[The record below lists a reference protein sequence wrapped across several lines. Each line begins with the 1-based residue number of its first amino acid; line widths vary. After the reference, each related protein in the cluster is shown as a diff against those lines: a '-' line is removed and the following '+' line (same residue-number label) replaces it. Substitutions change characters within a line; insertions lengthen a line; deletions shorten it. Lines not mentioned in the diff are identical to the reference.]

1 MRIINFAKRN
11 FKEIIRDPLSIIFSV
26 LLPLFLLFIFKQIN
40 IPNESYELFLLFIFK
55 QINIPNESYELQN
68 FTPGIVVFGFSFISL
83 FTAMLISKDRTTSL
97 LIRLGISPMKP
108 IEYILGYML
117 SIIPL
122 ILIQNVLFF
131 ILAIV
136 LGLSFSINIIWA
148 ILISIVIAI
157 LFIAIGIIIGSLFS
171 EKASSGISSIIVQ
184 LVCFTS
190 GMYFP
195 RELLGDVFSKICE
208 FLPFE
213 SCVTIIK
220 GIMNNNLEIISAR
233 NIVVFCTYTIAI
245 LVISVIVFKKK
256 MISDNK

>member
-1 MRIINFAKRN
+1 MRTLNFAKRN

-40 IPNESYELFLLFIFK
+40 IPSESYELH
-55 QINIPNESYELQN
+55 N
-68 FTPGIVVFGFSFISL
+68 FTPGIVVFGFSFITL
-83 FTAMLISKDRTTSL
+83 FTAMLVSKDRTSSL

-122 ILIQNVLFF
+122 IIIQNVLFF

-148 ILISIVIAI
+148 ILISIVVAI

-171 EKASSGISSIIVQ
+171 EKASSGISSIVVQ

-208 FLPFE
+208 YLPFE

-220 GIMNNNLEIISAR
+220 GVMNANLESITIRNIIVFSIYTILALIIS
-233 NIVVFCTYTIAI
+233 I
-245 LVISVIVFKKK
+245 LIFKEK

>member
-1 MRIINFAKRN
+1 MRTLNFAKRN

-40 IPNESYELFLLFIFK
+40 IPNESYELH
-55 QINIPNESYELQN
+55 N
-68 FTPGIVVFGFSFISL
+68 FTPGIVVFGFSFITL
-83 FTAMLISKDRTTSL
+83 FTAMLVSKDRTSSL

-131 ILAIV
+131 ILAIA

-148 ILISIVIAI
+148 ILISIVVAI
-157 LFIAIGIIIGSLFS
+157 LFIAIGIILGSLFS
-171 EKASSGISSIIVQ
+171 EKASSGISSIVVQ

-190 GMYFP
+190 GVYFP
-195 RELLGDVFSKICE
+195 RELLGDVFSRICE
-208 FLPFE
+208 YLPFE

-220 GIMNNNLEIISAR
+220 GVMNANLESITIRNIIVFSIYTILALIIS
-233 NIVVFCTYTIAI
+233 I
-245 LVISVIVFKKK
+245 LIFKEK

>member
-26 LLPLFLLFIFKQIN
+26 LLPLILLFVFKQIN
-40 IPNESYELFLLFIFK
+40 IPS
-55 QINIPNESYELQN
+55 ESYELQN

-117 SIIPL
+117 SIIP
-122 ILIQNVLFF
+122 IIIIQNTLFF
-131 ILAIV
+131 ILAII

-184 LVCFTS
+184 LVSFTS

>member
-1 MRIINFAKRN
+1 MRTLNFAKRN

-40 IPNESYELFLLFIFK
+40 IPNDSYELH
-55 QINIPNESYELQN
+55 N
-68 FTPGIVVFGFSFISL
+68 FTPGIVVFGFSFITL
-83 FTAMLISKDRTTSL
+83 FTAMLVSKDRTSSL

-122 ILIQNVLFF
+122 TLIQNVLFF
-131 ILAIV
+131 ILAIA

-148 ILISIVIAI
+148 ILISIVVAI
-157 LFIAIGIIIGSLFS
+157 LFIAIGIILGSLFS
-171 EKASSGISSIIVQ
+171 EKASSGISSIVVQ

-195 RELLGDVFSKICE
+195 RELLGDVFSRICE
-208 FLPFE
+208 YLPFE

-220 GIMNNNLEIISAR
+220 GVMNANLESITIRNIIVFSIYTILALIIS
-233 NIVVFCTYTIAI
+233 I
-245 LVISVIVFKKK
+245 LIFKEK

>member
-1 MRIINFAKRN
+1 MRTLNFAKRN
-11 FKEIIRDPLSIIFSV
+11 FKEIIRDPLCIIFSV

-40 IPNESYELFLLFIFK
+40 IPNESYELH
-55 QINIPNESYELQN
+55 N
-68 FTPGIVVFGFSFISL
+68 FTPGIVVFGFSFITL
-83 FTAMLISKDRTTSL
+83 FTAMLVSKDRTSSL

-122 ILIQNVLFF
+122 TLIQNVLFF
-131 ILAIV
+131 ILAIA

-148 ILISIVIAI
+148 ILISIVVAI
-157 LFIAIGIIIGSLFS
+157 LFIAIGIILGSLFS
-171 EKASSGISSIIVQ
+171 EKASSGISSIVVQ

-195 RELLGDVFSKICE
+195 RELLGDVFSRICE
-208 FLPFE
+208 YLPFE

-220 GIMNNNLEIISAR
+220 GVMNANLESITIRNIIVFSIYTILALIIS
-233 NIVVFCTYTIAI
+233 I
-245 LVISVIVFKKK
+245 LIFKEK

>member
-1 MRIINFAKRN
+1 MRILNFAKRN

-26 LLPLFLLFIFKQIN
+26 LLPLILLFVFKQIN
-40 IPNESYELFLLFIFK
+40 IPS
-55 QINIPNESYELQN
+55 ESYELQN

-97 LIRLGISPMKP
+97 LVRLGISPMKP

-117 SIIPL
+117 SIIP
-122 ILIQNVLFF
+122 IIIIQNTLFF
-131 ILAIV
+131 ILAII

-233 NIVVFCTYTIAI
+233 NIVVFFTYTIAI

>member
-1 MRIINFAKRN
+1 MRTLNFAKRN

-40 IPNESYELFLLFIFK
+40 ITNESYELH
-55 QINIPNESYELQN
+55 N
-68 FTPGIVVFGFSFISL
+68 FTPGIVVFGFSFITL
-83 FTAMLISKDRTTSL
+83 FTAMLVSKDRTSSL

-131 ILAIV
+131 ILAIA

-148 ILISIVIAI
+148 ILISIVVAI
-157 LFIAIGIIIGSLFS
+157 LFIAIGIILGSLFS
-171 EKASSGISSIIVQ
+171 EKASSGISSIVVQ

-195 RELLGDVFSKICE
+195 RELLGDVFSRICE
-208 FLPFE
+208 YLPFE

-220 GIMNNNLEIISAR
+220 GVMNANLESITIRNIIVFSIYTILALIIS
-233 NIVVFCTYTIAI
+233 I
-245 LVISVIVFKKK
+245 LIFKEK

>member
-40 IPNESYELFLLFIFK
+40 IPS
-55 QINIPNESYELQN
+55 ESYELQN
-68 FTPGIVVFGFSFISL
+68 FTPGIVVFGFSFITL
-83 FTAMLISKDRTTSL
+83 FTAMLVSKDRTSSL

>member
-1 MRIINFAKRN
+1 MRILNFAKRN

-40 IPNESYELFLLFIFK
+40 IPNESYELH
-55 QINIPNESYELQN
+55 N
-68 FTPGIVVFGFSFISL
+68 FTPGIVVFGFSFITL
-83 FTAMLISKDRTTSL
+83 FTAMLVSKDRTSSL

-131 ILAIV
+131 ILAIA

-148 ILISIVIAI
+148 ILISIVVAI
-157 LFIAIGIIIGSLFS
+157 LFIAIGIILGSLFS
-171 EKASSGISSIIVQ
+171 EKASSGISSIVVQ

-208 FLPFE
+208 YLPFE

-220 GIMNNNLEIISAR
+220 GIMNANLESITIR
-233 NIVVFCTYTIAI
+233 NI
-245 LVISVIVFKKK
+245 IVFLVYTTIMFTISIIVFRKK

>member
-1 MRIINFAKRN
+1 MRTLNFAKRN

-40 IPNESYELFLLFIFK
+40 IPNESYELH
-55 QINIPNESYELQN
+55 N
-68 FTPGIVVFGFSFISL
+68 FTPGIVVFGFSFITL
-83 FTAMLISKDRTTSL
+83 FTAMLVSKDRTSSL

-108 IEYILGYML
+108 IGYILGYML

-131 ILAIV
+131 ILAIA

-148 ILISIVIAI
+148 ILISIVVAI
-157 LFIAIGIIIGSLFS
+157 LFIAIGIILGSLFS
-171 EKASSGISSIIVQ
+171 EKASSGISSIVVQ

-195 RELLGDVFSKICE
+195 RELLGDVFSRICE
-208 FLPFE
+208 YLPFE

-220 GIMNNNLEIISAR
+220 GVMNANLESITIRNIIFFSIYTILALIIS
-233 NIVVFCTYTIAI
+233 I
-245 LVISVIVFKKK
+245 LIFKEK

>member
-1 MRIINFAKRN
+1 MRTLNFAKRN

-40 IPNESYELFLLFIFK
+40 IPNESYELH
-55 QINIPNESYELQN
+55 N
-68 FTPGIVVFGFSFISL
+68 FTPGIVVFGFSFITL
-83 FTAMLISKDRTTSL
+83 FTAMLVSKDRTSSL

-122 ILIQNVLFF
+122 TLIQNVLFF
-131 ILAIV
+131 ILAIA

-148 ILISIVIAI
+148 ILISIVVAI
-157 LFIAIGIIIGSLFS
+157 LFIAIGIILGSLFS
-171 EKASSGISSIIVQ
+171 EKASSGISSIVVQ

-195 RELLGDVFSKICE
+195 RELLGDVFSRICE
-208 FLPFE
+208 YLPFE

-220 GIMNNNLEIISAR
+220 GVMNANLESITIRNIIVFSIYTILTLIIS
-233 NIVVFCTYTIAI
+233 I
-245 LVISVIVFKKK
+245 LIFKEK